1 MNDREKTV
9 YVINR
14 KYGRHFVKRDSS
26 VMEKYFVKIAILTVF
41 VLALCAGLFLAGIY
55 VTAEDIRSDA
65 AKASRLLTEEGAASA
80 RDVDLANALRTST
93 VNRVINDKQI
103 PAYTTAQVM
112 AMDVSKP

>member
-14 KYGRHFVKRDSS
+14 KYGRH
-26 VMEKYFVKIAILTVF
+26 FVKIAILTVF

-65 AKASRLLTEEGAASA
+65 AKARRRSRVCQGCGSCKCAEN
-80 RDVDLANALRTST
+80 VDGEQG
-93 VNRVINDKQI
+93 DK
-103 PAYTTAQVM
+103 
-112 AMDVSKP
+112 

>member
-14 KYGRHFVKRDSS
+14 KYGRH
-26 VMEKYFVKIAILTVF
+26 FVKIAILTVF

-80 RDVDLANALRTST
+80 RDVVLANALRTRYIAVCAERRASELLPST
-93 VNRVINDKQI
+93 
-103 PAYTTAQVM
+103 
-112 AMDVSKP
+112 